1 MALKFGIS
9 GLRGTIGD
17 EADNLTP
24 DVVLAYARAFGAW
37 VRETSPMRTP
47 LVALGYDGRRSSP
60 MIADLVRGGLL
71 SSGCAVL
78 DLGLSLT
85 PTVQFTVSRH
95 ATVAAGV
102 MVTASHN
109 PLPWN
114 GLKFVDGEGRFIP
127 LDVWAR
133 LHEIVEHAAWVWL
146 PLTDVPHVRPWH
158 EEAPRRHMQAVL
170 SAVPVETIRAARLRV
185 ALDACNGG
193 AVRWGDMLRALGCEV
208 VACHTEQH
216 GFFAR
221 PPEPLPHHLGTL
233 AALVREAHCDV
244 GLAADPDGDRLALV
258 DERGEPVSEEF
269 TVVLCARERLLHH
282 DEGVVVTNVV
292 TTHALEDALPQA
304 RVVRTAVGEMNVV
317 NGVVAHDALLGGE
330 GSGGI
335 IVPDVHLARDG
346 MAAAALVLSL
356 MAQTGAPLSALVA
369 EIPAWHMV
377 KRKIAPRGIA
387 ADDVRALFAAWQQ
400 TPPHV
405 ECADGHV
412 RLVSVDGSLKLDAQ
426 AHSLHVEGIL
436 PDRRR
441 FETMLDDAESLELVR
456 RLSATTPT
464 LDLTDGVKLDGGD
477 VWLSLRPSNTEPIV
491 RLMGEWR
498 TG

>member
-37 VRETSPMRTP
+37 VRENSPMRTP

-85 PTVQFTVSRH
+85 PTVQFTVSHH

-133 LHEIVEHAAWVWL
+133 LHEIVERAGWVWL
-146 PLTDVPHVRPWH
+146 PLTQIPHVRPWH
-158 EEAPRRHMQAVL
+158 DEAHRRHMQAVL
-170 SAVPVETIRAARLRV
+170 NAVPVEAIRGARLRV

-193 AVRWGDMLRALGCEV
+193 AARWGDMLRALGCEV
-208 VACHTEQH
+208 IACHTEQH

-221 PPEPLPHHLGTL
+221 PPEPLPQHLGTL
-233 AALVREAHCDV
+233 AALVRNAQCDV

-258 DERGEPVSEEF
+258 DERGDPISEEF
-269 TVVLCARERLLHH
+269 TVVLCARERLMNRR
-282 DEGVVVTNVV
+282 DGVVVTNVV
-292 TTHALEDALPQA
+292 TTHALEDVLPNA

-317 NGVVAHDALLGGE
+317 NGVVAHEAVLGGE

-346 MAAAALVLSL
+346 MAAAALILSL
-356 MAQTGAPLSALVA
+356 LAQTGEPLSALVA
-369 EIPAWHMV
+369 QIPAWRMV
-377 KRKIAPRGIA
+377 KRKIEPRGIA

-405 ECADGHV
+405 ECSDGHV
-412 RLVSVDGSLKLDAQ
+412 YLASRDGSLTLAADDEGVR
-426 AHSLHVEGIL
+426 VEGVL

-441 FETMLDDAESLELVR
+441 FATTLADAESRTLVQ
-456 RLSATTPT
+456 RLATTAPT

-498 TG
+498 GD